1 VPELGGYVFW
11 LTADGKHGLVAETQ
25 DQGFASWYGAEYLL
39 TVRANHSTI
48 GANFIDWRLPNI
60 EELREMYSN
69 RDAIGTFI
77 NASYWSSTEVDATN
91 AYSFL
96 FPLGNA
102 TFTDKNLT
110 SNVRG
115 VRAF

>member
-1 VPELGGYVFW
+1 M
-11 LTADGKHGLVAETQ
+11 
-25 DQGFASWYGAEYLL
+25 

-48 GANFIDWRLPNI
+48 GQLYRLRLPNI

-77 NASYWSSTEVDATN
+77 NASYWSTRLTLPMRTASC
-91 AYSFL
+91 
-96 FPLGNA
+96 FPGNA

-110 SNVRG
+110 SNVHWS
-115 VRAF
+115 

>member
-1 VPELGGYVFW
+1 LPKLRS
-11 LTADGKHGLVAETQ
+11 
-25 DQGFASWYGAEYLL
+25 GFASWYGAEYLL

-77 NASYWSSTEVDATN
+77 NASLEQAKVDATN

-96 FPLGNA
+96 FPWNA
-102 TFTDKNLT
+102 TFTIRT
-110 SNVRG
+110 SQAMFVELG
-115 VRAF
+115 L